1 MKRLLLQRLF
11 LLLLPLA
18 LVACAERRQDVD
30 NDAPATLDAA
40 SEQVRTDA
48 TRAAE
53 DLDRRIAALERSA
66 EAATGE
72 ARERYNETLNE
83 LRLKRTALQA
93 DLDRF
98 ATVTQDDFD
107 DLRDD
112 VAEKQAELEA
122 DLDEATLRLADTKA
136 DFEAAARRRMAAL
149 DRDIERLEANAL
161 VATGAAEDAAEA
173 SLETLKG
180 RRRALGTRLDDFAD
194 DSDDDFRRLRGDLAE
209 DVAELRRD
217 VIEATNRLAAR
228 TDTTRRD

>member
-149 DRDIERLEANAL
+149 DRDIERLEANASWPP
-161 VATGAAEDAAEA
+161 ARPKTPPKRRSKHSRNDAGPSARA
-173 SLETLKG
+173 STI
-180 RRRALGTRLDDFAD
+180 
-194 DSDDDFRRLRGDLAE
+194 SP
-209 DVAELRRD
+209 
-217 VIEATNRLAAR
+217 
-228 TDTTRRD
+228 TTRTTTSGACAATSPRTWPNCAAT